1 MSDPSK
7 NPTPQQAQSVVEMT
21 SDSDVVVPGTF
32 KSWCQLFRISNVFTA
47 FADILMGYSVAAGV
61 VEASDTIPILCMLL
75 ASGMLYSAG
84 MVLNDVFDFG
94 VDKVERPGRPL
105 PSGAVSPEHARA
117 VGFGLLLVGIGL
129 TTAPSLLEDGQF
141 FSRSLVIGAI
151 IAICVIAYDAVLKKT
166 PLAPF
171 AMGSCRV
178 FNVLLGMTLAP
189 AALESVLGGF
199 SQGQLWIAIGMGT
212 YVTGIT
218 WFARTE
224 SRTSHRGMLS
234 FGAALMMLGI
244 MMLPYGVYVSTEL
257 PNSVMA
263 KNTTVI
269 WMLFGSIAGTIL
281 YRCVNAITDPSPR
294 NVQIAIIHCLRSL
307 IVINASVILTVG
319 IPVLGVVC
327 VLMMVPMLIVGKWI
341 RGT

>member
-1 MSDPSK
+1 MSDP
-7 NPTPQQAQSVVEMT
+7 TPNQAQSHAEAMT
-21 SDSDVVVPGTF
+21 DSGTAIPGAF
-32 KSWCQLFRISNVFTA
+32 KSWCQLFRVSNIFTA

-61 VEASDTIPILCMLL
+61 FVAADTVPVLCMLL

-84 MVLNDVFDFG
+84 MVLNDVFDFD
-94 VDKVERPGRPL
+94 VDKIDRPGRPI
-105 PSGAVSPEHARA
+105 PSGTVSLGKARA
-117 VGFGLLLVGIGL
+117 VGFGLLLAGIGL
-129 TTAPSLLEDGQF
+129 TAVPSILAEAQF
-141 FSRSLVIGAI
+141 SSRSLVVGAI
-151 IAICVIAYDAVLKKT
+151 TAMCIIAYDAVLKKT

-189 AALESVLGGF
+189 TALESVLGGF
-199 SQGQLWIAIGMGT
+199 SQGQLWVAIGMGT
-212 YVTGIT
+212 YVTGVT

-224 SRTSHRGMLS
+224 SRNSHRGILT

-244 MMLPYGVYVSTEL
+244 MLLPYGVYVSTEL
-257 PNSVMA
+257 PHSVMA

-281 YRCVNAITDPSPR
+281 FRCVNAITDPSPR

-327 VLMMVPMLIVGKWI
+327 VLMMIPMLIVGKWI
-341 RGT
+341 RST